1 MINLSPETI
10 GYLQLLISA
19 ALQARGSCRPEP
31 RPGQLAP
38 GGASASERERRS
50 RGLRG
55 RGVGRRGLHSTVADR
70 RVAHRERANEGTN
83 EQLMAMKKGKKG
95 QKKAGLSLLGDDDE
109 GGPYIRA
116 QRAKGKGLLEGRT
129 NYMYGM

>member
-10 GYLQLLISA
+10 GYFQLLISA

-70 RVAHRERANEGTN
+70 RVAHLDLERANEGTN

-95 QKKAGLSLLGDDDE
+95 QKKAGLSLL
-109 GGPYIRA
+109 R
-116 QRAKGKGLLEGRT
+116 
-129 NYMYGM
+129 